1 MSVVP
6 CAVFISQGTAARHRL
21 GFLCGRFISCCHLHL
36 TIFHGKGKELLFMY
50 QENES
55 FFAKKKRSVTRLWTL
70 LGEMVAWGR
79 ENERR
84 HGAYEMGHEW
94 PDARQRPLSYD
105 SPLTG

>member
-6 CAVFISQGTAARHRL
+6 CAVFISQGTAAGHRL
-21 GFLCGRFISCCHLHL
+21 GFLDGRFISGCHLHL

-70 LGEMVAWGR
+70 LGEMVALGVKTGKAWGV
-79 ENERR
+79 
-84 HGAYEMGHEW
+84 
-94 PDARQRPLSYD
+94 
-105 SPLTG
+105 